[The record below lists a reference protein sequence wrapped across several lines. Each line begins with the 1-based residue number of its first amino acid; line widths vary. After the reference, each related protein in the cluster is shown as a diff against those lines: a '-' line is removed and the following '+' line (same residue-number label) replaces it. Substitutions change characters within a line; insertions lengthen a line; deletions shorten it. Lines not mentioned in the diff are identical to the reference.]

1 MKQCEQCIF
10 YDAKYDELLQSG
22 DDIIIVGQE
31 DTENH
36 YCRQFDGAI
45 DNDII
50 IDEKKCAYRLTEN
63 DL

>member
-10 YDAKYDELLQSG
+10 YDAKYDKLLQSG

-36 YCRQFDGAI
+36 YCRQFDVAI
-45 DNDII
+45 DSDII
-50 IDEKKCAYRLTEN
+50 IDKKKCAYRLT
-63 DL
+63 